1 MWIPVAGLVLGII
14 IGLLSGITVPF
25 MYAKYLS
32 IAILAALDSVFG
44 GWRSAYENNFDT
56 KIFISGF
63 FGNAMLAALL
73 AYTGDRL
80 GVDLYLAAVVAFGVR
95 LFQNAA
101 IIRRYLLGKKIRVFS
116 SENKKNS

>member
-1 MWIPVAGLVLGII
+1 MWIPIAGLVLGII